1 VSTGYDDGDDRYEE
15 YKDSVAMGY
24 INEDGT
30 QREPRE
36 PDWDAIEYA
45 ILYAKHCEETH
56 AGAACD
62 CPVPSQAEIDA
73 AWAAHMEK
81 HLAEDHSGTECDC
94 EAPF

>member
-1 VSTGYDDGDDRYEE
+1 VSTGYDDDGDDRYEE

-24 INEDGT
+24 INPDGT

-36 PDWDAIEYA
+36 PDWDAI
-45 ILYAKHCEETH
+45 LYANHCEEIH

-62 CPVPSQAEIDA
+62 CPPPSQAEIDA
-73 AWAAHMEK
+73 AWAAHLEK
-81 HLAEDHSGTECDC
+81 HLAEDHDGGKCDC

>member
-73 AWAAHMEK
+73 AWAAHLEK
-81 HLAEDHSGTECDC
+81 HLAEDHDGTECDC